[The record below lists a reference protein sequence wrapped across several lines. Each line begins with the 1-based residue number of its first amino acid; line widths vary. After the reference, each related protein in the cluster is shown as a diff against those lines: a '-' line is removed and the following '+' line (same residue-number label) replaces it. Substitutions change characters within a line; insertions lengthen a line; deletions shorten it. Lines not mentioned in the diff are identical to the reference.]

1 MAQKDTPWYELIGQQ
16 TDASVRLLV
25 VCEHYCCA
33 SSLKEIEDLAVTCQ
47 IPMVKV
53 DYQVAE
59 DDNTVAVHENKCF
72 PDTKKRAAYCLGL
85 LLLLF
90 RL

>member
-1 MAQKDTPWYELIGQQ
+1 MAQKESAWYELIGQQ

-47 IPMVKV
+47 IPMVKI

-59 DDNTVAVHENKCF
+59 DDNTVAVHENRCF
-72 PDTKKRAAYCLGL
+72 PDT
-85 LLLLF
+85 
-90 RL
+90 